1 MRKDET
7 IIIEN
12 FEIKVRENG
21 ERYIVARPAEIVSRE
36 SVTND
41 KKSQNTYPSNVKNI
55 AKFILG

>member
-7 IIIEN
+7 TIVEN

-21 ERYIVARPAEIVSRE
+21 ERYIVVHPAEIVSRS

-41 KKSQNTYPSNVKNI
+41 KVNQNTYPSTVKNI